1 MPQETVENRKIFF
14 LNPDSV
20 IQEELIDAVSQA
32 DYEAYLITDHLKAT
46 KLLARFPGSILFVN
60 IDKRIRNL
68 QWATYIKEFMSDPQ
82 THTVRIGV
90 LSYNADPDLTRRY
103 LIDLSVPCGFVHLK
117 PGIVESTRFLIQ
129 VLEAND
135 ARGKRKF
142 VRAVIP
148 ADTSVTFN
156 VKNHN
161 SFITGRISDI
171 SVAAM
176 ACYFDQDPGISI
188 GQTVNDMQ
196 LNLRGNVVGL
206 SGVIVGHRHTAMG
219 KLYVVAFTLN
229 QPVEVRQKI
238 RSFVYSTLHR
248 EMNRLISSL

>member
-1 MPQETVENRKIFF
+1 M
-14 LNPDSV
+14 
-20 IQEELIDAVSQA
+20 QEELIEAVSQA
-32 DYEAYLITDHLKAT
+32 DYEVYLITDHLKAT
-46 KLLARFPGSILFVN
+46 RLLAKFPGSILFVN

-68 QWATYIKEFMSDPQ
+68 QWPTYIKEFMNAPQ
-82 THTVRIGV
+82 TRTVRIGV
-90 LSYNADPDLTRRY
+90 LSYSSDPELTRPY
-103 LIDLSVPCGFVHLK
+103 LIDLSVPCGFVQLK
-117 PGIVESTRFLIQ
+117 PGLEESIRVLIQ

-135 ARGKRKF
+135 ARGNRKF

-156 VKNHN
+156 VKNRN
-161 SFITGRISDI
+161 SFITGRICDI

-176 ACYFDQDPGISI
+176 ACYFDQLPGISI
-188 GQTVNDMQ
+188 GQTVNDML
-196 LNLRGNVVGL
+196 LNLRGNVVGI
-206 SGVIVGHRHTAMG
+206 SGVIVGHRQTTMG

-238 RSFVYSTLHR
+238 RSFVCSTLHR